1 MPESVLKKY
10 NSCKFVQILDPFDL
24 LLCSNGRRRRLEVQ
38 KH

>member
-10 NSCKFVQILDPFDL
+10 NSCKFVQIVDPFDL
-24 LLCSNGRRRRLEVQ
+24 LLYSNGRRRLLEVL